1 MKNQTN
7 SFKAIA
13 PLAPVDTIMKTL
25 NACKLWVFAF
35 LFASPMPAKR
45 IKTHGTS
52 KNELPSD
59 NSYRDSGSAGL
70 DFYSTQ
76 LSGFELEC
84 ELENWLEGDQENFL
98 YEMST
103 EDNPALH

>member
-1 MKNQTN
+1 
-7 SFKAIA
+7 
-13 PLAPVDTIMKTL
+13 MKTL

-35 LFASPMPAKR
+35 LFASPTLDER

-59 NSYRDSGSAGL
+59 NPYRDSSNAGL
-70 DFYSTQ
+70 AFYSTRQ
-76 LSGFELEC
+76 SGFEPEC
-84 ELENWLEGDQENFL
+84 ELENWLEGDQETLL

-103 EDNPALH
+103 EDNSALY